1 MIDKAKYD
9 GMVKGP
15 GKFEGERGETA
26 YYYEAMMHGDGEII
40 SFGEGEIYT
49 VFEISEEEKNVF
61 DLHTDIEKN
70 PIDYFSIFTSEQ
82 GFVYGRPMSK
92 SMYDELVSESEK
104 FNSEEEEN

>member
-1 MIDKAKYD
+1 MIDKTKLD
-9 GMVKGP
+9 EMVKGP
-15 GKFEGERGETA
+15 GKFEGENAETA
-26 YYYEAMMHGDGEII
+26 YYYDAMMNGDGEMVC
-40 SFGEGEIYT
+40 FGENEIYT
-49 VFEISEEEKNVF
+49 VFEISEEERDVF

-92 SMYDELVSESEK
+92 SMYDELVAEAEK